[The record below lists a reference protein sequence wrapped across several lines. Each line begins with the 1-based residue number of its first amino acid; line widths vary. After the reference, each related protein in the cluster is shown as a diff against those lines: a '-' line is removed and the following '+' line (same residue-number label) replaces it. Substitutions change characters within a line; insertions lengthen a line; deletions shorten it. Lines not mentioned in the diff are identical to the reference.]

1 MKRMN
6 SEAHLIK
13 QVSLEERINLIS
25 NYPIFCLLTSN
36 AIYHLASLFNEVHI
50 QKNEIIVREEDNF
63 DGFFLIVSGNAV
75 VSRALKRIQ
84 KTNPKPITTLGPK
97 RAIGLGNAGYF
108 SKQGQRNATVTA
120 LSSMTLLHIDLL
132 RFYNFLKEYS
142 SIYPSLISTSEK
154 FLLFQYLQAH
164 SHLFQPAVNDEA
176 QKKKSTVFEQEQMI
190 LELNNDKHILRDILN
205 IEAHVSLDECG
216 SLIKAK
222 LRKLG
227 CDEFDLVVKKVNTSP
242 SPFIKQL
249 IRKIAYW
256 GKGNIPS
263 EQKE

>member
-1 MKRMN
+1 MN
-6 SEAHLIK
+6 SETYLI
-13 QVSLEERINLIS
+13 QHVSLEDRINLIS

-36 AIYHLASLFNEVHI
+36 AICHLASLFNEVHI
-50 QKNEIIVREEDNF
+50 QKNEVIVREEDNF

-84 KTNPKPITTLGPK
+84 KTNPKPITILGPK

-132 RFYNFLKEYS
+132 RFYHFLKEHA
-142 SIYPSLISTSEK
+142 SIYPSLVNTSEK
-154 FLLFQYLQAH
+154 FLLFQYLQTH
-164 SHLFQPAVNDEA
+164 SHLLQPAINDEG
-176 QKKKSTVFEQEQMI
+176 QKKKDQEQMI
-190 LELNNDKHILRDILN
+190 LEPNNDKHILRDILN
-205 IEAHVSLDECG
+205 VEAHVSLDECG
-216 SLIKAK
+216 PLIKAK
-222 LRKLG
+222 LQKLG
-227 CDEFDLVVKKVNTSP
+227 CDELDLVVKKVNTSP
-242 SPFIKQL
+242 NPFIKQL